1 MHTIEM
7 LTPITHI
14 MLGQP
19 VFYFEPVRDC
29 GSEIVPQESIVY
41 GVFVHKTEGELYY
54 FLEEKECPAY
64 AVALTKEEIDE
75 KIKAFCEYRSELAK
89 VSEENQKRFRALRE
103 GFILPE
109 YSLQERVAK
118 KTKEMNY
125 HGEK

>member
-1 MHTIEM
+1 MIRET
-7 LTPITHI
+7 LTQIPHI
-14 MLGQP
+14 MIGQP

-41 GVFVHKTEGELYY
+41 GVFVHKSEGELYY

-125 HGEK
+125 HGEE

>member
-1 MHTIEM
+1 MKTKEM
-7 LTPITHI
+7 LTPIDHI
-14 MLGQP
+14 MIGQP

-29 GSEIVPQESIVY
+29 GTEIVPQESIVY
-41 GVFVHKTEGELYY
+41 GVFIHKNEGELYY

-64 AVALTKEEIDE
+64 AVALTKDEIDE

-89 VSEENQKRFRALRE
+89 ASEENQKRFRALRE
-103 GFILPE
+103 EFITPE

-125 HGEK
+125 YGEQ

>member
-1 MHTIEM
+1 MYTRET
-7 LTPITHI
+7 LTQIPHI
-14 MLGQP
+14 MIGQP

-29 GSEIVPQESIVY
+29 GTEIVPQESIVY
-41 GVFVHKTEGELYY
+41 GVFVHKNEGELYY
-54 FLEEKECPAY
+54 FLEEKESPAY

-89 VSEENQKRFRALRE
+89 ASEENQKRFRALRE

-109 YSLQERVAK
+109 YSLQERIAK

-125 HGEK
+125 NGEE

>member
-1 MHTIEM
+1 MVRET
-7 LTPITHI
+7 LTPIPHI
-14 MLGQP
+14 MIGQP

-29 GSEIVPQESIVY
+29 GSKIIPKESIVY
-41 GVFVHKTEGELYY
+41 GVFVHKSEGELYY
-54 FLEEKECPAY
+54 FLEEKESPAY

-75 KIKAFCEYRSELAK
+75 KIKAFCEYRDELAR

-125 HGEK
+125 VEDKR

>member
-1 MHTIEM
+1 MYTREV
-7 LTPITHI
+7 LTPIEHI
-14 MLGQP
+14 MIGQP

-29 GSEIVPQESIVY
+29 GSEIVPKESIVY
-41 GVFVHKTEGELYY
+41 GVFVHKSEGELYY

-75 KIKAFCEYRSELAK
+75 KIKAFCDYRSELAK
-89 VSEENQKRFRALRE
+89 ASEENQKRFRALRK

>member
-1 MHTIEM
+1 MVRET
-7 LTPITHI
+7 LTQIPHI
-14 MLGQP
+14 MIGQP

-41 GVFVHKTEGELYY
+41 GVFVHKSEGELYY

-75 KIKAFCEYRSELAK
+75 KIKAFCDYRSELAK
-89 VSEENQKRFRALRE
+89 ASEENQKRFRALRE

>member
-7 LTPITHI
+7 LTPVEHI
-14 MLGQP
+14 MIGQP

-29 GSEIVPQESIVY
+29 GTEIVPKESVVY
-41 GVFVHKTEGELYY
+41 GVFVHKQEGELYY
-54 FLEEKECPAY
+54 FLEEKESPAY
-64 AVALTKEEIDE
+64 AVALTRGEIDE
-75 KIKAFCEYRSELAK
+75 KIKAFCEYRDELAR

-103 GFILPE
+103 GLIIPE

-125 HGEK
+125 VKDN

>member
-1 MHTIEM
+1 MVRET
-7 LTPITHI
+7 LTPIPHI
-14 MLGQP
+14 MIGQP

-41 GVFVHKTEGELYY
+41 GVFVHKSEGELYY

-75 KIKAFCEYRSELAK
+75 KIKAFCDYRSELAK
-89 VSEENQKRFRALRE
+89 ASEENQKRFRALRE

>member
-1 MHTIEM
+1 MYTREV
-7 LTPITHI
+7 LTQIPHI
-14 MLGQP
+14 MIGQP

-29 GSEIVPQESIVY
+29 VSEIVPQESIVY
-41 GVFVHKTEGELYY
+41 GVFVHKSEGELYY

-125 HGEK
+125 AEDK

>member
-1 MHTIEM
+1 MVRET
-7 LTPITHI
+7 LTQIPHI
-14 MLGQP
+14 MIGQP

-41 GVFVHKTEGELYY
+41 GVFVHKSEGELYY

-75 KIKAFCEYRSELAK
+75 KIKAFCDYRSELAK
-89 VSEENQKRFRALRE
+89 ASEENQKRFRALRK

>member
-1 MHTIEM
+1 MIRET
-7 LTPITHI
+7 LTQIPHI
-14 MLGQP
+14 MIGQP
-19 VFYFEPVRDC
+19 VFYFEPVRYC
-29 GSEIVPQESIVY
+29 GTEIVPQESIVY
-41 GVFVHKTEGELYY
+41 GVFVHKNEGELYY

-64 AVALTKEEIDE
+64 AVALTKDEIDE

-89 VSEENQKRFRALRE
+89 VSEENQKRFRALRK
-103 GFILPE
+103 GYILPE

>member
-1 MHTIEM
+1 MYTREV
-7 LTPITHI
+7 LTQIPHI
-14 MLGQP
+14 MIGQP

-29 GSEIVPQESIVY
+29 GTEIVPQESIVY
-41 GVFVHKTEGELYY
+41 GVFVHKSEGELYY

-64 AVALTKEEIDE
+64 AVALTKDEIDE

-125 HGEK
+125 HGEE